1 MQNKK
6 TIMAF
11 SAILILIFHLWIN
24 VTDTRIEI
32 FLRQL
37 SVIGVDI
44 FFFVSSYSLGKR
56 KNIEYKSFIKNRF
69 QKVYLKFI
77 ILSIIGMFI
86 FNWNIKKFI
95 TIILGIELLT
105 KGGGSFLWFLPGIML
120 MYIILP
126 LYIKLD
132 SKHPKIAPFIVITSE
147 MFLTIIISYFTNY
160 QEIFILTNRIPIILL
175 GYYFAKH
182 HIFEYLKTTKKRYWL
197 TTIITLTLGI
207 IISYLVNIYH
217 FRLDWFKDV
226 FYILY
231 IPLIIGFILLIDSI
245 KENKISKLIGSITLE
260 LYGLQMIF
268 GFKIANDILG
278 YTKEKLLSNIITILI
293 LILIASLIKRLFD
306 IVNNRIEKSKVRDS
320 KIF

>member
-120 MYIILP
+120 IYIILP

-132 SKHPKIAPFIVITSE
+132 SKHPKIAPLIVIVSE
-147 MFLTIIISYFTNY
+147 IFLTIIISCFTNY

-197 TTIITLTLGI
+197 TTILTLTLGI

-231 IPLIIGFILLIDSI
+231 IPLIIGVILLIDSI
-245 KENKISKLIGSITLE
+245 KENKTSKLIGSITLE

-278 YTKEKLLSNIITILI
+278 YTKAKLLSNIITILI
-293 LILIASLIKRLFD
+293 LIITASLVKRLFD
-306 IVNNRIEKSKVRDS
+306 LIDNKISKQKSE
-320 KIF
+320 

>member
-11 SAILILIFHLWIN
+11 SAILILVFHLWIN

-77 ILSIIGMFI
+77 ILSIISMFI

-95 TIILGIELLT
+95 TIILGIELFT

-120 MYIILP
+120 IYIILP
-126 LYIKLD
+126 LYIKYD
-132 SKHPKIAPFIVITSE
+132 SKHPKIAPLIVITSE
-147 MFLTIIISYFTNY
+147 LILTIIISCFTNY
-160 QEIFILTNRIPIILL
+160 QEIFILINRIPIILL

-182 HIFEYLKTTKKRYWL
+182 HIFECLKTTKKRYWL
-197 TTIITLTLGI
+197 TTIITLILGI
-207 IISYLVNIYH
+207 ILSYLVTIYH

-231 IPLIIGFILLIDSI
+231 IPLIIGVILLIDSI

-268 GFKIANDILG
+268 GFKIANDILRC
-278 YTKEKLLSNIITILI
+278 TQNRLLSNIITILI
-293 LILIASLIKRLFD
+293 LIITASLVKRLFD
-306 IVNNRIEKSKVRDS
+306 LIDNRISK
-320 KIF
+320 

>member
-105 KGGGSFLWFLPGIML
+105 KGGGSFLWFLPGIMI

-132 SKHPKIAPFIVITSE
+132 SKHPKIAPLIVIASE
-147 MFLTIIISYFTNY
+147 IFITIIISCFTNY

-197 TTIITLTLGI
+197 TTILTLTLGI

-231 IPLIIGFILLIDSI
+231 IPLIIGFILLIDNI

-278 YTKEKLLSNIITILI
+278 YTKAKLLSNITTILI
-293 LILIASLIKRLFD
+293 LIIIASIMKKLFD
-306 IVNNRIEKSKVRDS
+306 LIDNKISKQKSE
-320 KIF
+320 

>member
-132 SKHPKIAPFIVITSE
+132 SKHPKIAPLIVIASE
-147 MFLTIIISYFTNY
+147 IFLTIIISCFTNY

-197 TTIITLTLGI
+197 TTIITLTLGV

-231 IPLIIGFILLIDSI
+231 IPLIIGLILLIDSI

-278 YTKEKLLSNIITILI
+278 YTKEKLISNIITILI
-293 LILIASLIKRLFD
+293 LIIIASIMKKLFD
-306 IVNNRIEKSKVRDS
+306 LIDNKISKQKSE
-320 KIF
+320 

>member
-132 SKHPKIAPFIVITSE
+132 SKHPKIAPLIVIASE
-147 MFLTIIISYFTNY
+147 IFLTIIISCFTNY

-260 LYGLQMIF
+260 LYGIQMIF

-278 YTKEKLLSNIITILI
+278 YTKEKLISNIITILI
-293 LILIASLIKRLFD
+293 LIIIASIMKKLFD
-306 IVNNRIEKSKVRDS
+306 LIDNKISKQKSE
-320 KIF
+320 

>member
-105 KGGGSFLWFLPGIML
+105 KGGGSFLWFLPGIMI

-132 SKHPKIAPFIVITSE
+132 SKHPKIAPLIVIASE
-147 MFLTIIISYFTNY
+147 IFITIIISCFTNY

-293 LILIASLIKRLFD
+293 LIIIASIMKKLFD
-306 IVNNRIEKSKVRDS
+306 LIDNKISKQKSE
-320 KIF
+320 

>member
-105 KGGGSFLWFLPGIML
+105 KGGGSFLWFLPGIMI

-132 SKHPKIAPFIVITSE
+132 SKHPKIAPLIVIASE
-147 MFLTIIISYFTNY
+147 IFITIIISCFTNY

-260 LYGLQMIF
+260 LYGIQMIF

-293 LILIASLIKRLFD
+293 LIIIASIMKKLFD
-306 IVNNRIEKSKVRDS
+306 LIDNKISKQKSE
-320 KIF
+320 

>member
-77 ILSIIGMFI
+77 ILSIIGMFT

-95 TIILGIELLT
+95 TIILGIELFT

-120 MYIILP
+120 IYIILP

-132 SKHPKIAPFIVITSE
+132 SKHPKIAPLIVIASE
-147 MFLTIIISYFTNY
+147 IFLTIIISCFTNY

-197 TTIITLTLGI
+197 TTILTLTLGI

-231 IPLIIGFILLIDSI
+231 IPLIIGFILLIDNI

-293 LILIASLIKRLFD
+293 LIIIASIMKKLFD
-306 IVNNRIEKSKVRDS
+306 LIDNKISKQKSE
-320 KIF
+320 

>member
-132 SKHPKIAPFIVITSE
+132 SKHPKIAPLIVIVSE
-147 MFLTIIISYFTNY
+147 IFLTIIISCFTNY

-197 TTIITLTLGI
+197 TTILTLTLGI

-231 IPLIIGFILLIDSI
+231 IPLIIGFILLIDNI

-278 YTKEKLLSNIITILI
+278 YTKAKLLSNITTILI
-293 LILIASLIKRLFD
+293 LIIIASIMKKLFD
-306 IVNNRIEKSKVRDS
+306 LIDNKISKQKSE
-320 KIF
+320 

>member
-120 MYIILP
+120 IYIILP

-132 SKHPKIAPFIVITSE
+132 SKHPKIAPLIVIASE
-147 MFLTIIISYFTNY
+147 IFLTTIISCFTNY

-182 HIFEYLKTTKKRYWL
+182 HIFEYLKTTKKKYWL

-260 LYGLQMIF
+260 LYGIQMIF

-278 YTKEKLLSNIITILI
+278 YTKEKLISNITTILI
-293 LILIASLIKRLFD
+293 LIIIASIIKRLFD
-306 IVNNRIEKSKVRDS
+306 LIDNKISKQKSE
-320 KIF
+320 

>member
-11 SAILILIFHLWIN
+11 SAILILVFHLWIN

-77 ILSIIGMFI
+77 ILSIISMFI

-95 TIILGIELLT
+95 TIILGIELFT

-120 MYIILP
+120 IYIILP
-126 LYIKLD
+126 LYIKYD
-132 SKHPKIAPFIVITSE
+132 SKHPKIAPLIVITSE
-147 MFLTIIISYFTNY
+147 LILTIIISCFTNY
-160 QEIFILTNRIPIILL
+160 QEIFILINRIPIILL

-197 TTIITLTLGI
+197 TTIITIILGI
-207 IISYLVNIYH
+207 ILSYLVSIYH

-231 IPLIIGFILLIDSI
+231 IPLIIGVILLIDSI

-268 GFKIANDILG
+268 GFKIANDILRC
-278 YTKEKLLSNIITILI
+278 TKDKLLSNIITILI
-293 LILIASLIKRLFD
+293 LIITASLVKRLFD
-306 IVNNRIEKSKVRDS
+306 LIDNRISKQKSE
-320 KIF
+320 

>member
-120 MYIILP
+120 IYIILP

-132 SKHPKIAPFIVITSE
+132 SKHPKIAPLIVIASE
-147 MFLTIIISYFTNY
+147 IFLTTIISCFTNY

-182 HIFEYLKTTKKRYWL
+182 HIFEYLKTTKKKYWL

-231 IPLIIGFILLIDSI
+231 IPLIIGVILLIDSI

-260 LYGLQMIF
+260 LYGIQMIF

-278 YTKEKLLSNIITILI
+278 YTKEKLISNITTILI
-293 LILIASLIKRLFD
+293 LIIIASIIKRLFD
-306 IVNNRIEKSKVRDS
+306 LIDNKISKQKSE
-320 KIF
+320 